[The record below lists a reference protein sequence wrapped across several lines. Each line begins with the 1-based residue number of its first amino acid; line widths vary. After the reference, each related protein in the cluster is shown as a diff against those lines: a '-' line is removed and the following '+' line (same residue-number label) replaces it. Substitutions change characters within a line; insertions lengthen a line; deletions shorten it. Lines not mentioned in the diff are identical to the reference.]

1 MDNQRPITR
10 VAVIGSG
17 IMGAGIA
24 QLAATAGYEVALF
37 DADREHLA
45 RARLQT
51 EASLRKLVSKGAL
64 NEDVSTAALR
74 RLHPSDS
81 VTEAADRADL
91 VIEAVVERLSVKQAV
106 LVEAAAASPHA
117 LLATNTSQL
126 SITAIGAAVPG
137 ASDRVVGM
145 HFFNPPVLMRLVEIV
160 AGLESSDATIAAA
173 KSFAESLG
181 KETVVCK
188 KDSPGFLTSR
198 IAAIVRLECM
208 RMLEEGV
215 GTAEDI
221 DRALR
226 LGLNFPIGPLELG
239 DRNGHDTFLL
249 AVESMANTLGERFRP
264 TVGLRNLVAA
274 GRLGRK
280 TGRGIYCYDEHGAII
295 RSAPASDIA
304 QRPELSDLRS
314 TLRGSVIA
322 ALSVWCQR

>member
-1 MDNQRPITR
+1 MENQHPIKR
-10 VAVIGSG
+10 VAVIGAG

-24 QLAATAGYEVALF
+24 QLVAVSGCEVAIF
-37 DADREHLA
+37 DADQDQLA
-45 RARLQT
+45 RARQQT
-51 EASLRKLVSKGAL
+51 EASLAKLVSKGMI
-64 NEDVSTAALR
+64 NEGVSMAALR
-74 RLHPSDS
+74 RLHPFGS
-81 VTEAADRADL
+81 VTEAADGADL
-91 VIEAVVERLSVKQAV
+91 VIEAVVERLAVKQAI
-106 LVEAAAASPHA
+106 LTEAATVAAESA

-126 SITAIGAAVPG
+126 SITAIGSAVPA

-160 AGLESSDATIAAA
+160 AGLETSEATIATAR
-173 KSFAESLG
+173 SFAKSLG

-226 LGLNFPIGPLELG
+226 LGLNFPVGPLELG

-249 AVESMANTLGERFRP
+249 AAESMASTLGERFRP

-280 TGRGIYCYDEHGAII
+280 TGRGIYQYDERGAIV
-295 RSAPASDIA
+295 RS
-304 QRPELSDLRS
+304 E
-314 TLRGSVIA
+314 
-322 ALSVWCQR
+322 

>member
-1 MDNQRPITR
+1 MENQGQVTR
-10 VAVIGSG
+10 VAVIGAG

-24 QLAATAGYEVALF
+24 QLAATSGYEVALF
-37 DADREHLA
+37 DADQGQLV
-45 RARLQT
+45 RARSQT
-51 EASLRKLVSKGAL
+51 EASLAKLVSKGMI
-64 NEDVSTAALR
+64 NEGVSIAALQ
-74 RLHPSDS
+74 RLHHRGSVSD
-81 VTEAADRADL
+81 AADGADL
-91 VIEAVVERLSVKQAV
+91 VIEAVVERLAVKQAIFT
-106 LVEAAAASPHA
+106 EAAAVAAPRA

-126 SITAIGAAVPG
+126 SITAIGSAVPA

-145 HFFNPPVLMRLVEIV
+145 HFFNPPVLMRLVELV
-160 AGLESSDATIAAA
+160 AGLQTSDATITTA

-181 KETVVCK
+181 KETVVCR

-198 IAAIVRLECM
+198 IAAILRLECM

-221 DRALR
+221 DRALC

-249 AVESMANTLGERFRP
+249 AAESMSSTLGERFRP

-280 TGRGIYCYDEHGAII
+280 TGQGIYQYDEHGAIV
-295 RSAPASDIA
+295 
-304 QRPELSDLRS
+304 RPE
-314 TLRGSVIA
+314 
-322 ALSVWCQR
+322 

>member
-1 MDNQRPITR
+1 MEIQGQVTR
-10 VAVIGSG
+10 VAVIGAG

-24 QLAATAGYEVALF
+24 QLAATAGYEVAIF
-37 DADREHLA
+37 DADQEQLA
-45 RARLQT
+45 GARTRA
-51 EASLRKLVSKGAL
+51 EASLAKLVAKGIV
-64 NEDVSTAALR
+64 NNDVSIAALR
-74 RLHPSDS
+74 RLHPSGS
-81 VTEAADRADL
+81 VREAAEGADL
-91 VIEAVVERLSVKQAV
+91 VIEAVTERLAVKQYIFAQ
-106 LVEAAAASPHA
+106 AAQVAAPRA

-126 SITAIGAAVPG
+126 SVTAIGSAVPA
-137 ASDRVVGM
+137 ASERVVGL

-160 AGLESSDATIAAA
+160 AGLETSAATIATA

-181 KETVVCK
+181 KQTVICK

-249 AVESMANTLGERFRP
+249 AAESMASTLGERFRP

-280 TGRGIYCYDEHGAII
+280 TGRGIYTYDSSGAIVH
-295 RSAPASDIA
+295 
-304 QRPELSDLRS
+304 PEQPTADPGPGPES
-314 TLRGSVIA
+314 T
-322 ALSVWCQR
+322 

>member
-1 MDNQRPITR
+1 MKNQGQVTR
-10 VAVIGSG
+10 VAVIGAG

-24 QLAATAGYEVALF
+24 QLAATAGYEVTIF
-37 DADREHLA
+37 DADRDQLA

-51 EASLRKLVSKGAL
+51 EASLAKLESKGII
-64 NEDVSTAALR
+64 NNDVSTAALQ
-74 RLHPSDS
+74 RLNPSGS
-81 VTEAADRADL
+81 VSEAAEGADL
-91 VIEAVVERLSVKQAV
+91 VIEAVVERLAVKQAIFT
-106 LVEAAAASPHA
+106 EAAAVAAPHA

-126 SITAIGAAVPG
+126 SVTAIGSAVPA
-137 ASDRVVGM
+137 ASERVAGM

-160 AGLESSDATIAAA
+160 AGLETSEATIATA

-249 AVESMANTLGERFRP
+249 AAESMASTLGERFRP

-280 TGRGIYCYDEHGAII
+280 TGRGIYRYDEHGAID
-295 RSAPASDIA
+295 RA
-304 QRPELSDLRS
+304 E
-314 TLRGSVIA
+314 
-322 ALSVWCQR
+322 

>member
-1 MDNQRPITR
+1 LP
-10 VAVIGSG
+10 
-17 IMGAGIA
+17 
-24 QLAATAGYEVALF
+24 
-37 DADREHLA
+37 
-45 RARLQT
+45 
-51 EASLRKLVSKGAL
+51 
-64 NEDVSTAALR
+64 
-74 RLHPSDS
+74 
-81 VTEAADRADL
+81 
-91 VIEAVVERLSVKQAV
+91 VKQAI
-106 LVEAAAASPHA
+106 LAEAAGVASPTA

-126 SITAIGAAVPG
+126 SITAIGSALPD

-145 HFFNPPVLMRLVEIV
+145 HFFNPAVLMRLVEIV
-160 AGLESSDATIAAA
+160 AGLETSDATIAAA
-173 KSFAESLG
+173 KAFAESLG
-181 KETVVCK
+181 KQTVVCR

-249 AVESMANTLGERFRP
+249 VLESLADTLGERFRP

-280 TGRGIYCYDEHGAII
+280 SGRGIYRYDEHGAIV
-295 RSAPASDIA
+295 RSAP
-304 QRPELSDLRS
+304 P
-314 TLRGSVIA
+314 V
-322 ALSVWCQR
+322 

>member
-1 MDNQRPITR
+1 MENQLQVSR
-10 VAVIGSG
+10 VAVIGAG

-24 QLAATAGYEVALF
+24 QLAATSGYEVGLF
-37 DADREHLA
+37 DADQDQLA
-45 RARLQT
+45 RSRSLT
-51 EASLRKLVSKGAL
+51 EASLAKLVSKGVI
-64 NEDVSTAALR
+64 NEGVSMAALA
-74 RLHPSDS
+74 RLHHCGS
-81 VTEAADRADL
+81 VTEAADGADL
-91 VIEAVVERLSVKQAV
+91 VIEAVVERLAVKQAIFS
-106 LVEAAAASPHA
+106 EAAAVASPCA
-117 LLATNTSQL
+117 LFATNTSQL
-126 SITAIGAAVPG
+126 SITAIGSAVPA
-137 ASDRVVGM
+137 ASERVTGM

-160 AGLESSDATIAAA
+160 AGLETSKATIASA

-181 KETVVCK
+181 KETVVCQ

-249 AVESMANTLGERFRP
+249 AAESLAGTLGERFRP

-280 TGRGIYCYDEHGAII
+280 TGRGIYQYDEQGAIV
-295 RSAPASDIA
+295 RAT
-304 QRPELSDLRS
+304 S
-314 TLRGSVIA
+314 T
-322 ALSVWCQR
+322 

>member
-1 MDNQRPITR
+1 MENQGQVTR
-10 VAVIGSG
+10 VAVIGAG

-24 QLAATAGYEVALF
+24 QLAATAGYEVAIF
-37 DADREHLA
+37 DADQEQLV

-51 EASLRKLVSKGAL
+51 EASLAKLESKGIV
-64 NEDVSTAALR
+64 NNDVSLAALQ
-74 RLHPSDS
+74 RLHPCRS
-81 VTEAADRADL
+81 VGEAAEGSDL
-91 VIEAVVERLSVKQAV
+91 VIEAVVERLAVKQAIF
-106 LVEAAAASPHA
+106 AAVAAVAAPHA

-126 SITAIGAAVPG
+126 SVTAIGSAVPAAG
-137 ASDRVVGM
+137 DRVVGT

-160 AGLESSDATIAAA
+160 AGLETSEATIATA
-173 KSFAESLG
+173 KSFAECLG

-215 GTAEDI
+215 GSADDI

-249 AVESMANTLGERFRP
+249 AAESMASTLGERFRP
-264 TVGLRNLVAA
+264 TVGLRNMVAA

-280 TGRGIYCYDEHGAII
+280 TGRGIYQYDEHGAIV
-295 RSAPASDIA
+295 RS
-304 QRPELSDLRS
+304 E
-314 TLRGSVIA
+314 
-322 ALSVWCQR
+322 

>member
-1 MDNQRPITR
+1 
-10 VAVIGSG
+10 VAVIGAG

-24 QLAATAGYEVALF
+24 QLAATAGYEVAIF
-37 DADREHLA
+37 DADQDQLA
-45 RARLQT
+45 GARIRA
-51 EASLRKLVSKGAL
+51 EASLAKLVAKGIV
-64 NEDVSTAALR
+64 NNDVSIAALR
-74 RLHPSDS
+74 RLHPSGS
-81 VTEAADRADL
+81 VSEAAEGADL
-91 VIEAVVERLSVKQAV
+91 VIEAVVERLAVKQAIFTQ
-106 LVEAAAASPHA
+106 AAEVAAPHA

-126 SITAIGAAVPG
+126 SVTAIGSAVLAA
-137 ASDRVVGM
+137 SERVVGM

-160 AGLESSDATIAAA
+160 AGLETSAATIASA

-188 KDSPGFLTSR
+188 KDIPGFLTSR

-249 AVESMANTLGERFRP
+249 AAESMASTLGERFRP

-280 TGRGIYCYDEHGAII
+280 TGRGIYAYDSRGAIVH
-295 RSAPASDIA
+295 
-304 QRPELSDLRS
+304 PEQPSPGPES
-314 TLRGSVIA
+314 P
-322 ALSVWCQR
+322 

>member
-1 MDNQRPITR
+1 
-10 VAVIGSG
+10 
-17 IMGAGIA
+17 MGAGIA
-24 QLAATAGYEVALF
+24 QLAATAGYEVAIF
-37 DADREHLA
+37 DADPEQLA
-45 RARLQT
+45 RARLQA
-51 EASLRKLVSKGAL
+51 ESSLAKLVSKGVLTESDSA
-64 NEDVSTAALR
+64 AALR
-74 RLHPSDS
+74 RLHPRAS
-81 VTEAADRADL
+81 VAEAADGAGL
-91 VIEAVVERLSVKQAV
+91 VIEAVVERLPVKQAI
-106 LVEAAAASPHA
+106 LAEAAKAAAGRA

-126 SITAIGAAVPG
+126 SITAIGSALPG

-160 AGLESSDATIAAA
+160 AGLETSDATIAATRA
-173 KSFAESLG
+173 FAESLG
-181 KETVVCK
+181 KETVLCR

-249 AVESMANTLGERFRP
+249 AVESMASTLGERFRP

-280 TGRGIYCYDEHGAII
+280 SGRGIYRYDEQGAII
-295 RSAPASDIA
+295 RSQPADDA
-304 QRPELSDLRS
+304 VGRPR
-314 TLRGSVIA
+314 
-322 ALSVWCQR
+322 